1 MNTLKWNRDFALEQA
16 AGDSELLGE
25 LLEIFK
31 GSFAADLDALEKG
44 LNEGQAAVVCAA
56 AHSIKGSSASLGME
70 GIREL
75 AGPIEAE
82 SRAGGLS
89 EAEEK
94 LPLLRQLLAEIRQ
107 L

>member
-1 MNTLKWNRDFALEQA
+1 MTNLKWNRDFALEQA
-16 AGDSELLGE
+16 ADDSELLGE

-44 LNEGQAAVVCAA
+44 LKEGQAAAVSAA
-56 AHSIKGSSASLGME
+56 AHSIKGSSSSLGME

-75 AGPIEAE
+75 ARPIEEE
-82 SRAGGLS
+82 SRAGGLT
-89 EAEEK
+89 EAQEK
-94 LPLLRQLLAEIRQ
+94 LPLLRQLLAEVRQ